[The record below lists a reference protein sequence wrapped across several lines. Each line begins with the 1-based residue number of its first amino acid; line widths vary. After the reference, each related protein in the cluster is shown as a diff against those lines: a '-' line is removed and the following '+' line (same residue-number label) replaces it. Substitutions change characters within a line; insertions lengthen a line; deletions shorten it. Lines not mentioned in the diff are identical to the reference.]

1 MEKDDKTKIV
11 LSQMQRLCSM
21 REYCVND
28 IRKKLEKIECSKATS
43 DSIIESLKN
52 DGFIDEQ
59 RYSRAF
65 AKDKSKLSGW
75 GPVKIG
81 YHLRAKGISNE
92 TVEKVLME
100 IADEGEGN
108 EIAAKI
114 LKKKY
119 ETIRGLD
126 DESKIREKLLRFGV
140 SRGFQFGVVFEE
152 VNKILKNRK

>member
-28 IRKKLEKIECSKATS
+28 IRKKLEKIECSKTTS
-43 DSIIESLKN
+43 DSIIESLRN
-52 DGFIDEQ
+52 NGFIDEQ

-114 LKKKY
+114 LKKKF
-119 ETIRGLD
+119 ETINGLE